1 MQALQQFS
9 QTIGSALNSCASQ
22 LSAPII
28 KLGQFAAQWESSC
41 DFYGKVPLLN
51 YPLACPGR
59 FILFGSE
66 SLLGGFALLVT
77 GLSYLA
83 NYAADQTALLAENGL
98 RFELAGR
105 LFGNGLLNGGR
116 LIPESIAYFGSLPLI
131 LWDRFKAGTE
141 LLSYLPPGGI
151 KVFN

>member
-9 QTIGSALNSCASQ
+9 QTIGSALNSCSSQ
-22 LSAPII
+22 LTAPII
-28 KLGQFAAQWESSC
+28 KLGQFAAQWEKSC

-59 FILFGSE
+59 ILLFGSE
-66 SLLGGFALLVT
+66 SFLGGFALLVT

-83 NYAADQTALLAENGL
+83 NYAADQTALLADNAL

-105 LFGNGLLNGGR
+105 LFGNGLLNLGR
-116 LIPESIAYFGSLPLI
+116 LIPESIAYFGSLPLVF
-131 LWDRFKAGTE
+131 WDRFKAGVE
-141 LLSYLPPGGI
+141 LLPYLPSGGI
-151 KVFN
+151 QSFN